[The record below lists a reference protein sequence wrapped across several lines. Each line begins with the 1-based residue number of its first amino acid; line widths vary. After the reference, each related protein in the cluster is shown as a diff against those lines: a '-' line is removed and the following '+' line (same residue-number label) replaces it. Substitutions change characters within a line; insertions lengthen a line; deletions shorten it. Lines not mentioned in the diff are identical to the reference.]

1 MAVAHSAAVCPYPC
15 RRKEGIGRVARGS
28 LSQQE
33 PLTLPGDAQ
42 KTRLCL
48 TCQANRYQHL
58 WHSLHLVTIYAKGI
72 ILSTEALFQRH
83 YSSSQRKTRCM
94 KIKSCPSSHHDGA
107 KFGTQVVWIPNP
119 CSFVKTTLPVFREG
133 NGASTFLPTN
143 QHWELITS
151 VLPF

>member
-1 MAVAHSAAVCPYPC
+1 MAVAHSAAVCSYPH
-15 RRKEGIGRVARGS
+15 RRKGGKRKRG
-28 LSQQE
+28 QG
-33 PLTLPGDAQ
+33 LTQPTGAPHPPWGCTEDQALPHLPGRRALAPMIFP
-42 KTRLCL
+42 TLIP
-48 TCQANRYQHL
+48 T
-58 WHSLHLVTIYAKGI
+58 YAKGI
-72 ILSTEALFQRH
+72 ILSTL
-83 YSSSQRKTRCM
+83 QRKMRCV

-119 CSFVKTTLPVFREG
+119 CSFLKTTLPVFREG